1 MTNEKYTL
9 HPWHGVDL
17 GENAPKE
24 CIVYVEIVPTD
35 TIKYEIDKKSGLL
48 KIDRPQLYSNIL
60 PALYGFFPKT
70 YCDDKVAE
78 YCMEK
83 SGLKGITGDKDP
95 LDVCVLT
102 SKDIPRNGVLVNAIP
117 LGGFR
122 MIDRGEADDKIIA
135 VLKGDDVYKDWKDIN
150 DVPPGLLNRLK
161 HYFLTYKNLPHENP
175 QKVSIEATF
184 GAVESREIIKRSIE
198 DYENFIE

>member
-1 MTNEKYTL
+1 MFTS
-9 HPWHGVDL
+9 HPWHGVNL
-17 GENAPKE
+17 GENVPEE

-35 TIKYEIDKKSGLL
+35 TIKYEIDKESGLL

-70 YCDDKVAE
+70 YCAEYVAE
-78 YCMEK
+78 FCMK
-83 SGLKGITGDKDP
+83 QSGLKNIQGDGDP

-122 MIDRGEADDKIIA
+122 MIDKGEADDKIIA

-150 DVPPGLLNRLK
+150 DVPVALLNRLK
-161 HYFLTYKNLPHENP
+161 HYFLTYKNLPDDPKQN
-175 QKVSIEATF
+175 VSIVATYGADEAK
-184 GAVESREIIKRSIE
+184 EIIRRSVQ
-198 DYENFIE
+198 DYGVHYPENC

>member
-1 MTNEKYTL
+1 MYTL

-17 GENAPKE
+17 GENVPDE
-24 CIVYVEIVPTD
+24 CVVYVEIVPTD
-35 TIKYEIDKKSGLL
+35 TIKYEIDKESGLL

-70 YCDDKVAE
+70 YCDEKVAA

-83 SGLKGITGDKDP
+83 SGLKDIEGDKDP

-122 MIDRGEADDKIIA
+122 MIDGGEADDKIIA
-135 VLKGDDVYKDWKDIN
+135 VLKGDDVYRDWKDI
-150 DVPPGLLNRLK
+150 DDIPAGLLKRLK
-161 HYFLTYKNLPHENP
+161 HYFLTYKNLPNENP
-175 QKVSIEATF
+175 QKVSIEDTF
-184 GAVESREIIKRSIE
+184 GADEAKEIIKRSVE
-198 DYENFIE
+198 DYDEFMAK

>member
-1 MTNEKYTL
+1 MFCS
-9 HPWHGVDL
+9 HPWHGVSL
-17 GENAPKE
+17 GENVPEE

-35 TIKYEIDKKSGLL
+35 TIKYEIDKESGLL

-70 YCDDKVAE
+70 YCAENVAE
-78 YCMEK
+78 FCMEK
-83 SGLKGITGDKDP
+83 SGLKNIVGDGDP

-122 MIDRGEADDKIIA
+122 MIDKGESDDKIIA
-135 VLKGDDVYKDWKDIN
+135 VLKGDDVYRDWKDIS
-150 DVPPGLLNRLK
+150 DVPPALLTRLK
-161 HYFLTYKNLPHENP
+161 HYFLTYKNLPDDPKQN
-175 QKVSIEATF
+175 VSIEATY
-184 GAVESREIIKRSIE
+184 GSDEAKEIIRRSVA
-198 DYENFIE
+198 DYRQHFPENN